1 MHGNVYEWCLDWYG
15 ALSYSADPGGSSSG
29 SYRVERGGSWGD
41 HADNCTSS
49 YRDYYTPSFAYYN
62 YGFRIVR
69 TLNN

>member
-29 SYRVERGGSWGD
+29 SYRVRRGGSWSSS
-41 HADNCTSS
+41 ADYCTSS
-49 YRDYYTPSFAYYN
+49 NRYNNYPSYAYY
-62 YGFRIVR
+62 YFGFRIVR